1 MESFKKFLSLLA
13 GFIVIGFL
21 FGIGPLRGINGCS
34 CSDDDD
40 EQEEEYYYDG
50 SYSPSF
56 RGGAQTGY
64 TGPCEICDCPGGYER
79 TATGK
84 CSNCHHYWTDH
95 KWHN

>member
-40 EQEEEYYYDG
+40 EQEEEYYYDD

-56 RGGAQTGY
+56 KGGAQTGY
-64 TGPCEICDCPGGYER
+64 TGPCKICDCPAYDRSSDGICECG
-79 TATGK
+79 
-84 CSNCHHYWTDH
+84 HYKTEH
-95 KWHN
+95 TWHN